1 MYSFGIGWAC
11 QAPDKTCFL
20 MPYTVWHE
28 RWRKCFFSQARWSCG
43 NTARFVWLTS
53 EVKVTRLGERRH
65 LICLWRL
72 LKTCPGVLM
81 RMSFEHFEDE
91 ACGGCDTVGGEVL
104 LLFHPVLELRV
115 RGSHWGGTEGIYG
128 LWMRPIVM
136 LMRSDASDDP
146 QSGIILY
153 ESAPRLRRIHT
164 RRQSLRI
171 TQLHIK
177 INVRE
182 LWAVSAL
189 TVRSLYK

>member
-28 RWRKCFFSQARWSCG
+28 RWRKCCFSKHADHAGTLQ
-43 NTARFVWLTS
+43 RFVWLTS

-91 ACGGCDTVGGEVL
+91 ACGGCDTVGGGSFVVISSCFGAEGAGKS
-104 LLFHPVLELRV
+104 LRW
-115 RGSHWGGTEGIYG
+115 HWGY
-128 LWMRPIVM
+128 L
-136 LMRSDASDDP
+136 
-146 QSGIILY
+146 
-153 ESAPRLRRIHT
+153 
-164 RRQSLRI
+164 
-171 TQLHIK
+171 
-177 INVRE
+177 
-182 LWAVSAL
+182 
-189 TVRSLYK
+189 RSLNTSHCHVNAVGRFWWSSKRDYIVRVGAKTPPNSHATAESEDYSTAYKNQREGTLGPISTYSSLAV

>member
-28 RWRKCFFSQARWSCG
+28 RWRKCFFSKHADHAGTLQ
-43 NTARFVWLTS
+43 RFVWLTS

-91 ACGGCDTVGGEVL
+91 ACGGCDTVGGGSFVVISSCFGAEGAGKS
-104 LLFHPVLELRV
+104 LRW
-115 RGSHWGGTEGIYG
+115 HWGY
-128 LWMRPIVM
+128 L
-136 LMRSDASDDP
+136 
-146 QSGIILY
+146 
-153 ESAPRLRRIHT
+153 
-164 RRQSLRI
+164 
-171 TQLHIK
+171 
-177 INVRE
+177 
-182 LWAVSAL
+182 
-189 TVRSLYK
+189 RSLNASHCHVNAVGRFWWSSKRDYIVRVGAKTPPNSHATAESEDYSTAYKNQREGTLGPISTYSSLAV